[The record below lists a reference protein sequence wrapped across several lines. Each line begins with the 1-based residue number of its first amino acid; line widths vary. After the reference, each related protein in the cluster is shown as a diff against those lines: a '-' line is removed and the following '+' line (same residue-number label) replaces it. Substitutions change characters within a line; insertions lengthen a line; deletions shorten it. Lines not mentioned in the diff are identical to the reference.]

1 MILPFI
7 ESFFLREERK
17 KSEVIEHLKK
27 NENKKSSEN
36 VCLDNSLPRSSMVS
50 WLESLLVQVLS
61 AILSCR
67 TSFKPLDLSLP
78 QFQPV
83 GNRDNVSVCL
93 IVWL

>member
-7 ESFFLREERK
+7 DSFFLREERK

-27 NENKKSSEN
+27 NENKESSEN
-36 VCLDNSLPRSSMVS
+36 VCLDNSLLRSSMVS
-50 WLESLLVQVLS
+50 WLESLVQVLS

-83 GNRDNVSVCL
+83 GNMDNVSVCL

>member
-7 ESFFLREERK
+7 DSFFLREERK

-50 WLESLLVQVLS
+50 WLESLVQVLS